1 MVMGVA
7 HRVPDPVDPRSL
19 KEALEAQTPSCI
31 WESVPMPLFVPIK
44 LTKDRF
50 LRVDRLLNGEER
62 MPVRLKQIITVVD
75 EIQRDWESYD

>member
-1 MVMGVA
+1 MHLGIPA
-7 HRVPDPVDPRSL
+7 FHACSL
-19 KEALEAQTPSCI
+19 Y
-31 WESVPMPLFVPIK
+31 K

-62 MPVRLKQIITVVD
+62 MPVSQADYYRVVD